1 MVILEG
7 LPHMELKTISLL
19 NSLRENSRQKLT
31 EISKRTHIP
40 ISTLFDLL
48 KEADGNLIIKN
59 TVLLNFFN
67 LGYHAHAQVFLKV
80 DHSVKDELRKHLILH
95 SGVNS
100 MYKINNGWDFMIE
113 TVHKNVKELDNFL
126 EELNQRFIIKEQQ
139 IHYLIDEIKK
149 EGFVLN

>member
-1 MVILEG
+1 
-7 LPHMELKTISLL
+7 MEQKIISLL

-48 KEADGNLIIKN
+48 KEAEVNFIVKN
-59 TVLLNFFN
+59 TTLLNFPK
-67 LGYHAHAQVFLKV
+67 LGYHVHAQVFLKV
-80 DHSVKDELRKHLILH
+80 ESSTKDELKKHLTLH

-113 TVHKNVKELDNFL
+113 TVHKNIRDLDDFL
-126 EELNQRFIIKEQQ
+126 EKLNQRFPIKEQQ

-149 EGFVLN
+149 EGFMIE